1 MDLKTLKAL
10 KPAEY
15 ESAAD
20 GYRALADMAQA
31 AKDHIEGT
39 VAAGMREPLEGQA
52 ADAAQGELR
61 ELAGNFQYTRTECGV
76 ISTALNGLAFDL
88 AAAQRKLEAAL
99 ADARA
104 QGFTVNPDGA
114 VAYPPGPD
122 KTDGKIPEG
131 GATGGHGTPQAQGI
145 GRQIA
150 GLNPNPYAARAQDI
164 ADRVAGALAQATAAD
179 EKWAPQLRA
188 LKADDD
194 LTVSARDWA
203 DAGSDTA
210 GVRAAADPY
219 LDTIKG
225 PPKEGTPAENAE
237 WWRGLSDEERD
248 AQIAMNPAS
257 VGALNGLPADV
268 RDEANRAVLAQKQGQ
283 FQVALDALP
292 PPPANKYTWIRSG
305 MVPSRVYT
313 EEYMDWHRKY
323 GDEHEQLTRSLK
335 GMQSIE
341 DRFDATGVEGL
352 PEAYLLGFSAEGNG
366 RAIVANG
373 NPDTADHTAV
383 YVPGTTSNLGG
394 IGGDIT
400 RMTNLW
406 QEASDAAAGGS
417 VSTITWLGYDAPQ
430 KIGRDAP
437 FSHYADDGAPVFNQ
451 FLNGLDASRAVDT
464 PGHTTAIGH
473 SYGTTLIG
481 SAARQGDLNADD
493 LVFAGSPGVQVGY
506 AHQLDV
512 PEGRVWNQEAPK
524 DAVPDAGRYGHGGS
538 QWRLGGGVGII
549 PSDESFGAN
558 QMATDTEGHSD
569 YWKAG
574 TTSLWNQAQVVAGQH
589 GDVELE
595 D

>member
-104 QGFTVNPDGA
+104 QGFTVNPDGS

-150 GLNPNPYAARAQDI
+150 GLSPNPYAARAQDI

-210 GVRAAADPY
+210 GVRGAADPY

-283 FQVALDALP
+283 FQVALDAIPKAPEDKYVFLASGKA
-292 PPPANKYTWIRSG
+292 ANT
-305 MVPSRVYT
+305 VPTV
-313 EEYMDWHRKY
+313 EYKEWLRKY
-323 GDEHEQLTRSLK
+323 GEDHEQLTRSLK

-383 YVPGTTSNLGG
+383 YVPGTTANLGSV
-394 IGGDIT
+394 GGEID
-400 RMTNLW
+400 RMANLW
-406 QEASDAAAGGS
+406 RGANRAALGDS

-430 KIGRDAP
+430 SIPKDAP
-437 FSHYADDGAPVFNQ
+437 FSHYADDGAPAYNQ
-451 FLNGLDASRAVDT
+451 FLNGLDASRTVDT
-464 PGHTTAIGH
+464 PSHTTAIGH

-493 LVFAGSPGVQVGY
+493 VIFAGSPGVQVGS
-506 AHQLDV
+506 AEQMDV
-512 PEGRVWNQEAPK
+512 PKGRVWNQEAPW
-524 DAVPDAGRYGHGGS
+524 DFVPDFGRLGHGGTES
-538 QWRLGGGVGII
+538 GVGGGVWIN
-549 PSDESFGAN
+549 PSDEIFGAH
-558 QMATDTEGHSD
+558 QMTTDTSGHSD
-569 YWKAG
+569 YWDRK
-574 TTSLWNQAQVVAGQH
+574 TTSLWNQAQVVAGKH
-589 GDVELE
+589 GNVKLE